1 MTDTISVR
9 CRCGAVEIEISD
21 DPIAQFFCHCD
32 DCQAVHGAAYAP
44 ESVYRASAVKVTRGE
59 PSSWTLKRNPRFSC
73 RECSTRLFID
83 VLNRGLRG
91 VNGYL
96 LARDSFQAQYHMQC
110 QFAVRPIVD
119 DLPHFKSRAPQ
130 FGGPGDTVDW

>member
-32 DCQAVHGAAYAP
+32 DCHAVHGAAYAP

-96 LARDSFQAQYHMQC
+96 LARESFQAQYHMQC

>member
-9 CRCGAVEIEISD
+9 CPCGAVEIEISA

-32 DCQAVHGAAYAP
+32 DCQLVHGAAFVP
-44 ESVYRASAVKVTRGE
+44 ESVYPASAVEITRGE
-59 PSSWTLKRNPRFSC
+59 PSSWTLKRNPRFTC
-73 RECSTRLFID
+73 RECGTRLFID

-91 VNGYL
+91 INGYL
-96 LARDSFQAQYHMQC
+96 LPQGRFTAQYHMQC
-110 QFAVRPIVD
+110 QYAVRPIVD

-130 FGGPGDTVDW
+130 FGGPSDTVEW